1 MVMELPKVWLRNEQ
15 SLKKIISD
23 DDVLVDA
30 AVAEGRGI
38 LYLTPHLGCFEIT
51 ARYLAR
57 RGPITVMFRPP
68 RQAMLAP
75 VLEQDRNTSK
85 LKAVPATM
93 PGVRECMSGL
103 QRRKAVYRV
112 TA

>member
-57 RGPITVMFRPP
+57 RGPITVVFRPP
-68 RQAMLAP
+68 RQAMQIGRASCRERVCQSVSIAAVAVSLQT
-75 VLEQDRNTSK
+75 EKNTK
-85 LKAVPATM
+85 DTKHTHTKP
-93 PGVRECMSGL
+93 
-103 QRRKAVYRV
+103 
-112 TA
+112 